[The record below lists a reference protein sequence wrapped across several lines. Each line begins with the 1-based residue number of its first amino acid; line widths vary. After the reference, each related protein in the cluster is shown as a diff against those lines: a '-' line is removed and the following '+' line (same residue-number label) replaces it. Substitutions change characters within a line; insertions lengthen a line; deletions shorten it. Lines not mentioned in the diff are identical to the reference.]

1 MTGPRPPRCRP
12 VPPGVADRVVAP
24 DPDSSEAALLHRL
37 EQALAGLPDDERR
50 AVVAA
55 HGYAEGVVGAA
66 METGHAPEDADALAR
81 NGLQLLRAA
90 LERDAP

>member
-1 MTGPRPPRCRP
+1 VTDARPPRCRP
-12 VPPGVADRVVAP
+12 VPPDVAARVV
-24 DPDSSEAALLHRL
+24 DPAEESEAALLHRL
-37 EQALAGLPDDERR
+37 ETALAALPEEERR

-55 HGYAEGVVGAA
+55 HGYGEGAA
-66 METGHAPEDADALAR
+66 GAAVETGHDLPDADALAR